1 MASHF
6 YKWHHGQIH
15 YHKRGMGD
23 PILLLH
29 NVYPGA
35 SFEEYDHNISELAR
49 HFTVY
54 APDLLGFGDS
64 DMPRIK
70 YTAQTYI
77 ELIFDFLREVVGQ
90 AAHVVCAGLTAAY
103 VTEVAAWRANLF
115 RRLVYVCPRSEPT
128 GLDSPRWF
136 APVRHFFLSTPALGS
151 GFYETM
157 AGETEM
163 RGYLRD
169 CLHNPRE
176 ITDDLVKRLV
186 ENARQP
192 GAIHAYA
199 SLITGYLDW
208 SLLGSLPKVQVPIL
222 LAWGRQA
229 KPTPVEHSVRLV
241 AVARRCKLEVIEEAG
256 AWVHHEQSAKVN
268 RLIVDYCRDETGDD
282 VATGLRS
289 PAADRKP

>member
-6 YKWHHGQIH
+6 YEWHHGRIH

-23 PILLLH
+23 PIVLLH
-29 NVYPGA
+29 NAYPGA
-35 SFEEYDHNISELAR
+35 SFEEYGHNIPELAR

-77 ELIFDFLREVVGQ
+77 ELIFDFLREAVGQ
-90 AAHVVCAGLTAAY
+90 PAHVVCAGLTAAY

-136 APVRHFFLSTPALGS
+136 APVRHFFLSTPTLGS

-169 CLHNPRE
+169 CLHNPRA
-176 ITDDLVKRLV
+176 ITDGLVKRLV

-192 GAIHAYA
+192 GSIHAYA

-208 SLLGSLPKVQVPIL
+208 SLLGSLPKVEVPIL
-222 LAWGRQA
+222 LVWGRQA

-241 AVARRCKLEVIEEAG
+241 SVARRCKLEVIEEAG
-256 AWVHHEQSAKVN
+256 AWVHREQSAKVN
-268 RLIVDYCRDETGDD
+268 RLIVDYCDGESVDD
-282 VATGLRS
+282 LTASRAG
-289 PAADRKP
+289 